1 MSIMFPSDDDGLVI
15 PPGPGPGSW
24 LDERPP
30 PPTDDAPPEG
40 YEQPTRHQLEGGPT
54 VPRAE
59 PTPLRRRE
67 PLPPFPT
74 DALPEPFTSM
84 VTHLAEFTQTD
95 AGMVGTSALS
105 MLAAAAGGRCE
116 VEVRPGWREPLN
128 LFTCTVAD
136 PGERKSAVHAEMS
149 APLLD
154 VERELVDD
162 AGPVIAEAETLRAIA
177 VKAADQAKAKAGN
190 AHGDERDK
198 QTAEAVSAA
207 MMAEAI
213 VVPVLPRL
221 VADDV
226 TPEAAGSL
234 LAEQSG
240 RLAIVSAEGGI
251 FDVIAGRYS
260 GNVPNLDVFLK
271 GHAGDALKVDRKGRP
286 PEYVPRP
293 ALTLGLMVQPA
304 VLTAIGEHRSFR
316 GRGLLARFLYAV
328 PPSKV
333 GRRKID
339 TAAVPDD
346 VRTDYA
352 ETLRTLAM
360 TLAEWA
366 DPAKLTLADDATEA
380 LLDLARSTEP
390 RLGPEGDLAH
400 LRDWGSKLV
409 GATARLAGLIHLA
422 AHPTDGWRQP
432 VKVWSVSAAVRLA
445 DYYTA
450 HAVAAFDEMRA
461 DPTIADA
468 EYLLGV
474 IRRHGFAE
482 VSRRDLFTAASRSRF
497 PRAEDLDPAVAL
509 LADHG
514 WLARVA
520 AAQPSGP
527 GRPPSPRWTVHPA
540 AQTAQ
545 TAERA
550 TP

>member
-1 MSIMFPSDDDGLVI
+1 VTSSP
-15 PPGPGPGSW
+15 
-24 LDERPP
+24 LDLDQLAASTVRQ
-30 PPTDDAPPEG
+30 APAGVLP
-40 YEQPTRHQLEGGPT
+40 
-54 VPRAE
+54 E

-67 PLPPFPT
+67 PLPTFPT
-74 DALPEPFTSM
+74 DALPEPFAAM

-95 AGMVGTSALS
+95 PGMVGTSALS

-116 VEVRPGWREPLN
+116 LEVRPGWREPLN
-128 LFTCTVAD
+128 LFTCTVAE
-136 PGERKSAVHAEMS
+136 PGERKSAVQAEMA
-149 APLLD
+149 APLLAA
-154 VERELVDD
+154 ERDLVDQ

-177 VKAADQAKAKAGN
+177 LKASDQAKAKAGN
-190 AHGDERDK
+190 AEGKDRDAK
-198 QTAEAVSAA
+198 TADAVSAA

-213 VVPVLPRL
+213 VVPTLPRL

-234 LAEQSG
+234 LAEQAG

-286 PEYVPRP
+286 PEYVPNP

-304 VLTAIGEHRSFR
+304 VLTAIGEQRSFR
-316 GRGLLARFLYAV
+316 GRGLLARFLYTV

-333 GRRKID
+333 GRRRID
-339 TAAVPDD
+339 PPAVPGE
-346 VRTDYA
+346 VRDAYT
-352 ETLRTLAM
+352 ETVRSLALTLSAW
-360 TLAEWA
+360 T
-366 DPAKLTLADDATEA
+366 DPATLTLASDAVSV
-380 LLDLARSTEP
+380 LFDLARRTEP

-409 GATARLAGLIHLA
+409 GATARLAGLLHLA
-422 AHPTDGWRQP
+422 EHPSDGWRR
-432 VKVWSVSAAVRLA
+432 SVERASVAAAVQLA

-450 HAVAAFDEMRA
+450 HALAAFDEMRA

-497 PRAEDLDPAVAL
+497 PKAEDLTPAVAL
-509 LADHG
+509 LAEHG
-514 WLARVA
+514 WLIPREVPA
-520 AAQPSGP
+520 PTGP

-545 TAERA
+545 TAQKGA
-550 TP
+550 A